1 MRQPSNLQRR
11 EALSQMGAELV
22 EPSLGVSSENQ
33 AADSYRTDLSG
44 LSDLSSILAL
54 GNKGEA
60 PLRQRSQAKYPK
72 FRLA

>member
-1 MRQPSNLQRR
+1 
-11 EALSQMGAELV
+11 MGAELV

-54 GNKGEA
+54 RNKGEA
-60 PLRQRSQAKYPK
+60 PLRQRVRPNTTGFDLPK
-72 FRLA
+72 NLHQLGPCRVRQS